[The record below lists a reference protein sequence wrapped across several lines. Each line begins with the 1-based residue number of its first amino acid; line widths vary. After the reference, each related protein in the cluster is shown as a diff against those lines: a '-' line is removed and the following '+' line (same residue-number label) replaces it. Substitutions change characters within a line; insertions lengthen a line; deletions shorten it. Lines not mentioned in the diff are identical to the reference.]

1 MLFDGQDICFSN
13 GRISTSSV
21 SFCRPDPEYLF
32 RSRIQSSTTIETQ
45 DLLSIPVHCYR
56 DVVLLIH
63 FSGSSYPQH
72 EILARV

>member
-45 DLLSIPVHCYR
+45 DILSIPVPIHR

-63 FSGSSYPQH
+63 FSGSLYIKH
-72 EILARV
+72 RVVATV